1 MLTKLLTLVRAHRR
15 ATAAVAAACLVAAG
29 VALAVFKPWLLL
41 VDTTVNDTLP
51 VAAAPAP
58 KASSSSAPAP
68 DASEAASDDATAAA
82 DPQGP
87 ATPEAQPAGP
97 ALVST
102 GTFTSHEHTT
112 TGTASIYRLPDGRL
126 QLALADLATSNG
138 PDVRVWLS
146 AGPVVEGFA
155 GWFTAKDHAHL
166 DVAPIKGNLGN
177 QLYDLPEGTDL
188 SQWQSVV
195 LWCEDF
201 SVSFG
206 AAPLAPQA

>member
-1 MLTKLLTLVRAHRR
+1 MLTKLRSFIRAHRK
-15 ATAAVAAACLVAAG
+15 ATAAVATVTLVVLVAAM
-29 VALAVFKPWLLL
+29 AVFKPWLLF
-41 VDTTVNDTLP
+41 VDTTVNDALP
-51 VAAAPAP
+51 VPVAPAP
-58 KASSSSAPAP
+58 STPQSQASASAEPAP
-68 DASEAASDDATAAA
+68 NSTESATTA
-82 DPQGP
+82 P
-87 ATPEAQPAGP
+87 TTPAGP
-97 ALVST
+97 QLVSS

-112 TGTASIYRLPDGRL
+112 TGTASIYRQPDGTL
-126 QLALADLATSNG
+126 QLALANLSTSNG

-146 AGPVVEGFA
+146 AGPVIEGTA

-177 QLYDLPEGTDL
+177 QLYNLPAGTDL

-206 AAPLAPQA
+206 AAALSTPA